1 MRKTDVAGP
10 ESIQAFKMPHL
21 DEDIASMRLKLAAL
35 EDQKRREAEV
45 EAETKANPLK
55 RIETNLTQTKKS
67 IEYHEH
73 RKQWHERIHAC
84 QRVSDLEPILE
95 ALKQIHTRLDVLERE
110 ATQN

>member
-1 MRKTDVAGP
+1 
-10 ESIQAFKMPHL
+10 MPHL

-55 RIETNLTQTKKS
+55 TLENVITQLRGAIERNSYSKS
-67 IEYHEH
+67 FPLAGYYDRRAVAH
-73 RKQWHERIHAC
+73 
-84 QRVSDLEPILE
+84 LEPILE